1 MLDKN
6 IFQILLHN
14 AQRELLEPSAPDT
27 KEKLQIQFAI
37 DRMHYEYLENSHAEK
52 LNFLKEVNQVSEDF
66 ASHIEE
72 LRKNIDTELKR
83 LAEQEKHD

>member
-14 AQRELLEPSAPDT
+14 AQKELLDPNAPEST
-27 KEKLQIQFAI
+27 EKLQIQFAI
-37 DRMHYEYLENSHAEK
+37 DRMHYEYLENQPAEK
-52 LNFLKEVNQVSEDF
+52 LNFLKEIDKLAEDF
-66 ASHIEE
+66 ASHIDE
-72 LRKNIDTELKR
+72 LRKNLTSELKT

>member
-14 AQRELLEPSAPDT
+14 AQRELLKPSSPDT
-27 KEKLQIQFAI
+27 NEKLQVQFAM
-37 DRMHYEYLENSHAEK
+37 DRMHYEYLENSRAEK
-52 LNFLKEVNQVSEDF
+52 LNFLKEVNQVSEDL
-66 ASHIEE
+66 ASQIDE
-72 LRKNIDTELKR
+72 LRKNVSDELKR